1 MSRTV
6 SIALGWL
13 LVISA
18 QSCIVD
24 DSFLDGKPCDSDN
37 QCAGGYSCVVEACPD
52 NPGYLC
58 PLCRKPGSLDGGLDG
73 ADADGGQA
81 DGSDQSSDQPV
92 SCDQTPPACKSI
104 PECLDTQPECIS
116 GVWVCQT
123 GYEPVERSC
132 DGLDNDCDGATD
144 QGLVCVLAGAAT
156 PDFVDGPASD
166 ARFNRPYGLATHPS
180 GGIVV
185 ADRGNHSI
193 RLVLAN
199 GAVSTLAG
207 TGSYGNVEGPAN
219 QASFNDPVAVAI
231 GLDDSILIADRL
243 NHRIRQLSPDDQ
255 VSTYA
260 GSGFADYLDGPV
272 DTARFAL
279 PSGLAVASDGSI
291 FVADTGNHCIRKIS
305 AGQVTTFSGKCEFP
319 GTEDGSATQAR
330 YNSPTN
336 ILLLSDDY
344 LIVTE
349 ESSHKL
355 RHVSV
360 DGSVASLAGTGNAGF
375 KDGQPLEAQF
385 WKPASCVWDAQETV
399 VLIADSGNHRI
410 RAFSIGTAVTTRLG
424 SGNLGLDSGPPL
436 EATFNNP
443 NSLAFFEDGRLVI
456 ADSQNHVLRVL
467 LP

>member
-1 MSRTV
+1 MRRIVSR
-6 SIALGWL
+6 AL
-13 LVISA
+13 VFVFVAAA
-18 QSCIVD
+18 QSCVVD
-24 DSFLDGKPCDSDN
+24 DSFLDGKPCDAEN
-37 QCAGGYSCVVEACPD
+37 QCAGGYICVVEACPD

-58 PLCRKPGSLDGGLDG
+58 PLCRTHASPDGSTDGGDS
-73 ADADGGQA
+73 DGGPGDSA
-81 DGSDQSSDQPV
+81 DRGSDQPV
-92 SCDQTPPACKSI
+92 SCNQTPPACKTI
-104 PECLDTQPECIS
+104 PECQETQPECIS

-123 GYEPVERSC
+123 GFEVVERSC
-132 DGLDNDCDGATD
+132 DGVDNDCDGETD
-144 QGLVCVLAGAAT
+144 RGLVCILAGAST
-156 PDFVDGPASD
+156 PDLVDGSASD

-193 RLVLAN
+193 RLVLAD
-199 GAVSTLAG
+199 GSVSTLAG
-207 TGSYGNVEGPAN
+207 TGSYGNAEGPAD
-219 QASFNDPVAVAI
+219 QASFNDPIAVAI
-231 GLDDSILIADRL
+231 GLDNSILIADRL
-243 NHRIRQLSPDDQ
+243 NHRIRQLSLDDQ

-272 DTARFAL
+272 DTAKFAL

-319 GTEDGSATQAR
+319 GTEDGQATLAR

-355 RHVSV
+355 RHVSI
-360 DGSVASLAGTGNAGF
+360 DGSVATLAGTGTAGF

-385 WKPASCVWDAQETV
+385 WKPAGCVWDSQETV
-399 VLIADSGNHRI
+399 ILIADSGNQRI

-424 SGNLGLDSGPPL
+424 SGNLGLDSGLPL

-443 NSLAFFEDGRLVI
+443 NSLAIFPDGRLVI
-456 ADSQNHVLRVL
+456 ADTQNHVLRVL
-467 LP
+467 MP